1 MNGTLVS
8 APTARKHYNAASR
21 AFLVRDYASTAS
33 SLDSAFKSLPPS
45 QPHEWIDALVQ
56 EKSITP
62 HVDLKRRLEILRI
75 TFLATVHSSPSSPL
89 SSAPHLSELLDL
101 SPDKL
106 LKSLWTSL
114 VQPESKEPVEE
125 IIPTSQVSLVHPS
138 IVTSLCLAA
147 LKLEQ
152 PQLARSI
159 AEAWIGS
166 TSEELERIAWHET
179 ETIGRDWETELPLD
193 GVGGLTSSV
202 TLRAQNGNG
211 EKEGH
216 EARKQ
221 FVKSWI
227 KLLDLLVLHIS
238 PRLEDWEAAGD
249 FTRLQSVENGGWV
262 PDQRVEATL
271 ARLTQLRQEEVDS
284 AAAKIQRQ
292 KEIEAHKVAH
302 KREARSSS
310 KQDKGKGRARDDHSP
325 TSSNGSSPEKK
336 KRSSQRNGQ
345 SNGTTK
351 PNSTGSSSSCSSSSA
366 PSSATSPASTL
377 PPSLPSPTGFA
388 GLRSSLSSYLS
399 RSSPSASAT
408 TTSRSTS
415 NPITTISSYLRY
427 HYSTDP
433 LRLLSMICFFFAL
446 TTYLRRRFS
455 ITRGGGKAKRS
466 LDFGVRNGMKLIVGK
481 VGETL
486 RMGTKVTTL

>member
-1 MNGTLVS
+1 MSSS
-8 APTARKHYNAASR
+8 AARKHYNAASR
-21 AFLVRDYASTAS
+21 AFLVRDYSSTAS

-45 QPHEWIDALVQ
+45 QPQEWIDSLVQ
-56 EKSITP
+56 GKSSAP
-62 HVDLKRRLEILRI
+62 QVDLKRRLEILRI
-75 TFLATVHSSPSSPL
+75 TFLATVHSSPSPPL
-89 SSAPHLSELLDL
+89 SSAPHFSQLLDL
-101 SPDKL
+101 SSDKL
-106 LKSLWTSL
+106 VKSLWTSL
-114 VQPESKEPVEE
+114 VHRELNDSVED
-125 IIPTSQVSLVHPS
+125 IIPTSQVALVHPT
-138 IVTSLCLAA
+138 IVTSLCLGA

-166 TSEELERIAWHET
+166 TSEELERIAWQES
-179 ETIGRDWETELPLD
+179 ESIGQDWETELPLD
-193 GVGGLTSSV
+193 GVGGLSGSV
-202 TLRAQNGNG
+202 TLKAAQNGNS
-211 EKEGH
+211 EQEGN
-216 EARKQ
+216 EARRQ
-221 FVKSWI
+221 FVRSWI

-238 PRLEDWEAAGD
+238 PRLEDWEGAGD
-249 FTRLQSVENGGWV
+249 FIRMQSVENGGWV

-271 ARLTQLRQEEVDS
+271 DRLRQLRQEEVDS

-292 KEIEAHKVAH
+292 KEIEAHRAAH

-325 TSSNGSSPEKK
+325 TSSSGSSPEKK

-345 SNGTTK
+345 SNGVTK
-351 PNSTGSSSSCSSSSA
+351 SNSTSSSSSSSSNA
-366 PSSATSPASTL
+366 PSSATSPTSTL

-399 RSSPSASAT
+399 RSSPSSSAT
-408 TTSRSTS
+408 KTS
-415 NPITTISSYLRY
+415 NPITTIASYLRY

-433 LRLLSMICFFFAL
+433 LRLLSMICFFLAL

-455 ITRGGGKAKRS
+455 IQRGGGKAKRS
-466 LDFGVRNGMKLIVGK
+466 LDFGVRNGLQLIVGK